1 MNKLALIFSYLLM
14 PVLGLSALNGY
25 ADDDQEEVALAL
37 FSIEQSGITAQVA
50 LARVDK
56 NYPGIIYK
64 YELDVDDG
72 RLVHE
77 IKVLNLEEERKYKIK
92 IDAKT
97 GEVIS
102 EKNKIFWSWFS
113 EDEDITAAKYLQ
125 KSTFTLAAA
134 LMFLEKSSII
144 GEGELFYDAELEGN
158 QGMYYFE
165 LETYGPDGEK
175 KWLIDIDSQ
184 QMIPIFKQ

>member
-1 MNKLALIFSYLLM
+1 MNKRALIFSYLLM
-14 PVLGLSALNGY
+14 PILGLSALNGY

-77 IKVLNLEEERKYKIK
+77 VKVLNLEEERKYKIE
-92 IDAKT
+92 IDVKT
-97 GEVIS
+97 GEVVS
-102 EKNKIFWSWFS
+102 EKNKIVWSWFS

-125 KSTFTLAAA
+125 RSTFTLAAA

-144 GEGELFYDAELEGN
+144 GEGELVYDAELEGN

-165 LETYGPDGEK
+165 LETYGPDGEE

-184 QMIPIFKQ
+184 QIIPIFKQ

>member
-1 MNKLALIFSYLLM
+1 MNKRALISSYLLI
-14 PVLGLSALNGY
+14 PVLGLSALNSY
-25 ADDDQEEVALAL
+25 ADDDQEEAALAR
-37 FSIEQSGITAQVA
+37 FAIEQSGITAQLA
-50 LARVDK
+50 LARIDK

-77 IKVLNLEEERKYKIK
+77 VKVLNLEEERKYKIK
-92 IDAKT
+92 IDVKT
-97 GEVIS
+97 GEVVS
-102 EKNKIFWSWFS
+102 EQNKLVWSWFS
-113 EDEDITAAKYLQ
+113 EDEDIKAAKYLQ
-125 KSTFTLAAA
+125 KSAFTLAAA
-134 LMFLEKSSII
+134 LIVLKKASII
-144 GEGELFYDAELEGN
+144 DEGELFYDAELEVD

-165 LETYGPDGEK
+165 LKTYGPDGEK